1 MLLLIDIQDLINRE
15 NTVKNKNSPIMK
27 PPIETSHYKLTA
39 KVNKMENELNILKE
53 LCEKQNQSLSTI
65 LHKDKKFQRSRSIDY
80 TAAPNDA
87 SKSKRLADQ
96 HLSLNKKF
104 ENLFRNTTPE
114 AFSIENSQSQNAL
127 KFHINKLAVNHEQQ
141 YHSQEK
147 VSKSNVN
154 SI

>member
-1 MLLLIDIQDLINRE
+1 
-15 NTVKNKNSPIMK
+15 MK
-27 PPIETSHYKLTA
+27 PPIESSHYKLTE

-65 LHKDKKFQRSRSIDY
+65 LHKDKKFHRSKSIDY
-80 TAAPNDA
+80 TAVSNDNI
-87 SKSKRLADQ
+87 KSKRLADQ
-96 HLSLNKKF
+96 QLSLNKKF
-104 ENLFRNTTPE
+104 ENLFRNTTPD

-147 VSKSNVN
+147 VSKSSLNLN
-154 SI
+154 SFKAQT